1 MIFLNGRI
9 LTPGEARLDPAWGEQ
24 RREAVRTAIERS
36 SRGHAAHTRD
46 AVQQAPDGYAH
57 NLQDGIIRARFR
69 TSAAEPSLIRPG
81 RIYKYEI
88 DLWATSH
95 VLFAGHRLRL
105 EISSSNFPRF
115 DRNPNTG
122 APIGVDARL
131 ETALQTVV
139 HTADYPSHVTLPVIP
154 R

>member
-1 MIFLNGRI
+1 M
-9 LTPGEARLDPAWGEQ
+9 
-24 RREAVRTAIERS
+24 
-36 SRGHAAHTRD
+36 
-46 AVQQAPDGYAH
+46 
-57 NLQDGIIRARFR
+57 
-69 TSAAEPSLIRPG
+69 
-81 RIYKYEI
+81 
-88 DLWATSH
+88 
-95 VLFAGHRLRL
+95 LFAGHRLRL

-122 APIGVDARL
+122 AAIGVDARL